1 MGFRL
6 SKSIKVVPGVRLNVS
21 SRGLGYS
28 VGGKGMRVT
37 RHANGRV
44 SRTLSIPGTGLSH
57 QSTLRPASSRPH
69 SRNQNPPTA
78 PPTPRSPAPGMFAPS
93 WEKDLFAILT
103 STIPGDFPNISRK
116 HARSSPHVRVIAAT
130 LEGLLHFEF
139 GDGDEAAQERARTL
153 LGWAAVQSITDPI
166 RHFTT
171 TYLFDRT
178 WPVEI
183 VPGVTAE
190 LHLHDDV
197 VLLAAAELHQRAG
210 DLDIAI
216 WTVERARPTAH
227 AALSLVE
234 LYSCADRH
242 QEVIDLTNGVG
253 NDDDATALL
262 LALRGRAFA
271 HQGFHDAAR
280 ESFAQ
285 ALRVRSR
292 AAAVRHRA
300 LLERVQ
306 VDLVQR
312 RKAAARK
319 GLEKILAED
328 PTYPGLRDALAALG

>member
-6 SKSIKVVPGVRLNVS
+6 SKSIKIVPGVRLNVS
-21 SRGLGYS
+21 SRGVGYS

-57 QSTLRPASSRPH
+57 SSSLRPARGQSRSSRDQ
-69 SRNQNPPTA
+69 SPPPMPSLA
-78 PPTPRSPAPGMFAPS
+78 SHPARDSFES
-93 WEKDLFAILT
+93 NWERELFGVLT
-103 STIPGDFPNISRK
+103 STNPTDFTYVAQRHCRDIPDIR
-116 HARSSPHVRVIAAT
+116 ILAAT
-130 LEGLLHFEF
+130 LEGLLQFEG
-139 GDGDEAAQERARTL
+139 GDGAGQDRARAL
-153 LGWAAVQSITDPI
+153 LGWAAVQRTSNTIERFIATQLA
-166 RHFTT
+166 H
-171 TYLFDRT
+171 RT

-183 VPGVTAE
+183 VPGVTA
-190 LHLHDDV
+190 HLRLQDDV

-210 DLDIAI
+210 DLDAAI
-216 WTVERARPTAH
+216 WTVEQSRPTAH

-242 QEVIDLTNGVG
+242 QDVIDLTNGLD
-253 NDDDATALL
+253 NSDDATALL

-271 HQGFHDAAR
+271 SQGYFDAAR
-280 ESFAQ
+280 ESFTQ

-292 AAAVRHRA
+292 AASVRHRA

-306 VDLVQR
+306 LDLAQN

-328 PTYPGLRDALAALG
+328 SLYPGLSEALESLN